1 MTIRRLHFEG
11 SIPQQQTREF
21 RKGRA
26 SQAVGIVVVLAAMA
40 WSFSGFTV
48 TPSQLD
54 YGNKAVGT
62 ASLEMPVELTNRS
75 SSDVHPL
82 VRVEGESASD
92 FDSSS
97 SACATIR
104 SGDSCTLPVRFVP
117 HAPGEKH
124 ANLVIRMGAEET
136 TSVALTGKALS
147 PDVTVSPL
155 ELKFPG
161 VTVGSSAEEEINLAS
176 NGWFHVRSVTLEGA
190 GESQF
195 NTEISACNPESAGSG
210 HCSIKVTFA
219 PQSPGPFL
227 STLVI
232 DDDGA
237 QSPHKVS
244 LFGDGVNP
252 MPTPTP
258 PVTSSIP
265 APPSAPQN
273 NPPRQLRSVQ
283 IEPSQLDFSQSRKQQ
298 VNIRNTGNTAL
309 RLTGIEIRGDDAE
322 HFKADNRACSDL
334 EPQTSCQV
342 TVQYLPKVKHAKKKD
357 SYSAVLALTHN
368 AQEPIPFNVTLNWE
382 HKKNSHPILGGLGKV
397 VIPTA
402 IIAGSLATQK
412 SSGKNSSP
420 TAKPPAITQ
429 QPSVTG
435 SPALVQKQPSTPS
448 TLQSPGLASGSNL
461 NSKKQPTPT
470 PTPVIR

>member
-11 SIPQQQTREF
+11 IIPQQQTLQR
-21 RKGRA
+21 RKGRT
-26 SQAVGIVVVLAAMA
+26 SQAVGIVVVLAALA

-48 TPSQLD
+48 TPLHLD
-54 YGNKAVGT
+54 YGNKAVGP

-124 ANLVIRMGAEET
+124 ANLLIRMGAEET
-136 TSVALTGKALS
+136 TSVSLTGKAIS

-155 ELKFPG
+155 ELKFTG

-176 NGWFHVRSVTLEGA
+176 NGWFHVRSVTLEGV
-190 GESQF
+190 GQSQYRA
-195 NTEISACNPESAGSG
+195 EISACNSESAGSE

-219 PQSPGPFL
+219 PQSPGAFL
-227 STLVI
+227 STLII

-237 QSPHKVS
+237 QSPHKVFLS
-244 LFGDGVNP
+244 GDGVNP
-252 MPTPTP
+252 MPTAPQ
-258 PVTSSIP
+258 PVTSSVP
-265 APPSAPQN
+265 AAVSTPQN
-273 NPPRQLRSVQ
+273 NPPRQLRSIQ

-309 RLTGIEIRGDDAE
+309 RLTGIEIQGDDAE
-322 HFKADNRACSDL
+322 HFKADNRTCSDL
-334 EPQTSCQV
+334 EPQASCQV
-342 TVQYLPKVKHAKKKD
+342 TVQYLAKVKHAKKKD

-382 HKKNSHPILGGLGKV
+382 HKKKSHPILGGLEKA

-402 IIAGSLATQK
+402 IIAGSLAAQK

-420 TAKPPAITQ
+420 PSKPPANTQ
-429 QPSVTG
+429 QPSATG
-435 SPALVQKQPSTPS
+435 PPAQVQQQPSTPS
-448 TLQSPGLASGSNL
+448 TPTSPGVPIGSNL
-461 NSKKQPTPT
+461 TPQKRPTPT